1 MGSADRSDVMRTRT
15 LAAAAAVLLLVA
27 PVRAAAGY
35 RAFVY
40 PDRAKPDLV
49 VAVDD
54 FRINETV
61 WDYGGLQYLWLDGPA
76 GHFQLPFKRL
86 RQIEVV
92 RYIGRDAS
100 RADWTWYEVKVT
112 GTGPDETYTGRL
124 EIRVLRGVAS
134 GIPWYLFPSTQL
146 DRGRSLYR
154 IVFGEVDLPATIPWE
169 PPAAA
174 PAAPPPIEVI
184 VPPPAR
190 PPQPPAPPVPT
201 EAEVFAGLSLDEL
214 NRQKPL
220 DDVYFDFDKSDLRP
234 DGEAALRRN
243 AEWLRK
249 WPSVKVWIDGCA
261 DPRGTNE
268 YNFGLGLRRADT
280 IRAYLVSLGITL
292 DRMDTVAVGETQ
304 LVCTEQTE
312 ECWARNRRGH
322 FRITAK

>member
-1 MGSADRSDVMRTRT
+1 MRTRT
-15 LAAAAAVLLLVA
+15 LAAVAAAVLLLVA
-27 PVRAAAGY
+27 PVRAVAGY

-49 VAVDD
+49 VTVDD

-61 WDYGGLQYLWLDGPA
+61 WDYGGLQYVWLDGPA
-76 GHFQLPFKRL
+76 GHFQLPFKRI
-86 RQIEVV
+86 RQIEFL
-92 RYIGRDAS
+92 RQLGRDSA
-100 RADWTWYEVKVT
+100 RADWIWYDVTVT
-112 GTGPDETYTGRL
+112 GTEPGETYSGRL
-124 EIRVLRGVAS
+124 EIRVLRGVAA
-134 GIPWYLFPSTQL
+134 GIPWYLFPATQP
-146 DRGRSLYR
+146 DRGRALYR
-154 IVFGEVDLPATIPWE
+154 IVFGDVNLPATVPWE

-174 PAAPPPIEVI
+174 PAPPPVAVV
-184 VPPPAR
+184 VPQPAR
-190 PPQPPAPPVPT
+190 PPQPPAPPAPT
-201 EAEVFAGLSLDEL
+201 EDEIFASMSLDEL

-220 DDVYFDFDKSDLRP
+220 DDVFFDFDKSDLRP

-249 WPSVKVWIDGCA
+249 WPSVKIWIDGCA

-292 DRMDTVAVGETQ
+292 DRMETVAVGETQ

>member
-1 MGSADRSDVMRTRT
+1 VKRTRS
-15 LAAAAAVLLLVA
+15 LAAAALVLALAA
-27 PVRAAAGY
+27 PLPAAAGY

-40 PDRAKPDLV
+40 PDRARPEMV

-61 WDYGGLQYLWLDGPA
+61 WDYGGLQYVWLDGPA
-76 GHFQLPFKRL
+76 GHFQLPFKRI
-86 RQIEVV
+86 RQIEFV
-92 RYIGRDAS
+92 RYLGRDAS
-100 RADWTWYEVKVT
+100 RTDWTWYEVKVT
-112 GTGPDETYTGRL
+112 GTGPEETYTGRL
-124 EIRVLRGVAS
+124 EIRVLRGVAA
-134 GIPWYLFPSTQL
+134 GIPWYLFPATQP
-146 DRGRSLYR
+146 DRGRPLYR
-154 IVFGEVDLPATIPWE
+154 IVFGDVPVPATIPWE
-169 PPAAA
+169 PAAAA
-174 PAAPPPIEVI
+174 PA
-184 VPPPAR
+184 PPAVEVVVPQPSR
-190 PPQPPAPPVPT
+190 PPEPPAPT

-220 DDVYFDFDKSDLRP
+220 DDIYFDFDKSDLRP

-249 WPSVKVWIDGCA
+249 WPSVRIWIDGCA

>member
-1 MGSADRSDVMRTRT
+1 MV
-15 LAAAAAVLLLVA
+15 LVFAAAV
-27 PVRAAAGY
+27 PAAAGY

-40 PDRAKPDLV
+40 PDRARPEMV

-54 FRINETV
+54 FRVNETV
-61 WDYGGLQYLWLDGPA
+61 WDYGGLQYVWLDGPA
-76 GHFQLPFKRL
+76 GYFRLPFKRV
-86 RQIEVV
+86 RQIEFV
-92 RYIGRDAS
+92 RYIGRDVS
-100 RADWTWYEVKVT
+100 RTDWTWYEVKVT

-124 EIRVLRGVAS
+124 EIRVLRGVAT
-134 GIPWYLFPSTQL
+134 GIPWYLFPSTQA

-154 IVFGEVDLPATIPWE
+154 IVFGDQPVPATIHWE
-169 PPAAA
+169 AQAAA
-174 PAAPPPIEVI
+174 PVPPPIEVM

-190 PPQPPAPPVPT
+190 PPQPPAPPEPT

-249 WPSVKVWIDGCA
+249 WTSVRIWIDGCA

>member
-1 MGSADRSDVMRTRT
+1 MKRTRS
-15 LAAAAAVLLLVA
+15 LAAAALVLALAA
-27 PVRAAAGY
+27 PLPAAAGY

-40 PDRAKPDLV
+40 PDRARPEMV

-61 WDYGGLQYLWLDGPA
+61 WDYGGLQYVWLDGPA
-76 GHFQLPFKRL
+76 GHFQLPFKRI
-86 RQIEVV
+86 RQIEFV
-92 RYIGRDAS
+92 RHIGRDAS

-112 GTGPDETYTGRL
+112 GTGPEETYTGRL
-124 EIRVLRGVAS
+124 EIRVLRGVAA
-134 GIPWYLFPSTQL
+134 GIPWYLFPSTQS
-146 DRGRSLYR
+146 DRGLSLYR
-154 IVFGEVDLPATIPWE
+154 IVFGDVPVAATIPWE
-169 PPAAA
+169 PLSAA
-174 PAAPPPIEVI
+174 PA
-184 VPPPAR
+184 PPAVEVVVR
-190 PPQPPAPPVPT
+190 QPSGPPQPPAPPEPT

-249 WPSVKVWIDGCA
+249 WPTVRIWIDGCA

-292 DRMDTVAVGETQ
+292 DRMETVAVGETQ

>member
-1 MGSADRSDVMRTRT
+1 
-15 LAAAAAVLLLVA
+15 
-27 PVRAAAGY
+27 
-35 RAFVY
+35 
-40 PDRAKPDLV
+40 
-49 VAVDD
+49 
-54 FRINETV
+54 
-61 WDYGGLQYLWLDGPA
+61 
-76 GHFQLPFKRL
+76 
-86 RQIEVV
+86 V
-92 RYIGRDAS
+92 RYLGRDAS

-112 GTGPDETYTGRL
+112 GTGPEETYTGRL
-124 EIRVLRGVAS
+124 EIRVLRGVAA
-134 GIPWYLFPSTQL
+134 GVPWYLFPSTQP
-146 DRGRSLYR
+146 DRGRPLYR
-154 IVFGEVDLPATIPWE
+154 IVFGDVPVSPTIPWE
-169 PPAAA
+169 PST
-174 PAAPPPIEVI
+174 APPA
-184 VPPPAR
+184 PPAVEVVVPQPSR
-190 PPQPPAPPVPT
+190 PPQPPAPPEPT

-249 WPSVKVWIDGCA
+249 WLSVRIWIDGCA

-280 IRAYLVSLGITL
+280 IRAYLVSLGVTL